1 MSAFAIFAVVLT
13 FAYAIYYAVVIFMDM
28 TRNEG
33 QKSEMEDIDIPGMA
47 SKVPDEPPTEV
58 VETEDGRYAIPKSG
72 EGANADNAGESK
84 TETSQKQP
92 DQQPTSTG
100 SASADKP
107 AAPATSGNTA
117 DKVIQ
122 KLENEMHPVPVE
134 SEAEFFTDEMLG
146 ILGSGRVTPAGQ
158 QIHAKQMTYSLLY
171 GYGIKSSKNHHHLI
185 IYNMCDG
192 TSIGTVPC

>member
-58 VETEDGRYAIPKSG
+58 VETEDGRYAIPKSD

-84 TETSQKQP
+84 AETGQKQP

-146 ILGSGRVTPAGQ
+146 ILASGGVTPAGQ
-158 QIHAKQMTYSLLY
+158 QIDAKQMTY
-171 GYGIKSSKNHHHLI
+171 
-185 IYNMCDG
+185 
-192 TSIGTVPC
+192 

>member
-33 QKSEMEDIDIPGMA
+33 QTSEMEDIDIPGMA

-100 SASADKP
+100 SAS
-107 AAPATSGNTA
+107 PATSGNTA

-146 ILGSGRVTPAGQ
+146 ILASGGVTPAGQ
-158 QIHAKQMTYSLLY
+158 QIDAKQMTY
-171 GYGIKSSKNHHHLI
+171 
-185 IYNMCDG
+185 
-192 TSIGTVPC
+192 